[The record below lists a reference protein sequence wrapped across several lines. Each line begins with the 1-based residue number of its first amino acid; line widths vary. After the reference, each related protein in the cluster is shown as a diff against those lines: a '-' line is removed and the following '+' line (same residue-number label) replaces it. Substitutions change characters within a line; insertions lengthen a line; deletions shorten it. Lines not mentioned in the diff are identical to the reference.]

1 MRKILSLLLVV
12 MMSFTMIGGAMAE
25 DTVSALDLL
34 KQLREFNAQEAPAE
48 EVVEAP
54 AEETV
59 EAPVEETVEAPA
71 EEAVEAPV
79 EETVAAPAATAYI
92 MYANA
97 DWSAQYW
104 HDGNEYA
111 GVKATT
117 VDVTETGSYTVG
129 LEFEA
134 ESAGVAFAALG
145 LKDGEKLFPGHYLK
159 INEIRVNGEAIEVDK
174 GYTSSDDGVETR
186 MNIMNEWVSDLPAD
200 ARSFDGYVD
209 DTNWIIVD
217 KEDFAAVKSI
227 EIDFDL
233 MKYGQDTAYIMYADA
248 TWERQYWLDGNDYG
262 GVTVTNATVTGPGDY
277 TVGLDFT
284 TTEYGKAHGVAFT
297 ALGLKKGENTFP
309 GMMLKINEIRI
320 NGNAVEFT
328 KGYTSS
334 DDGVETRMNIMN
346 EWVAE
351 VPADDATV
359 RSFDGSVE
367 GASPRMV
374 DKAVFDGDVLTYEID
389 FTLVPITDTAYIMYA
404 DAAWTNQYWLD
415 GNEYAGVT
423 ATNVTVDGAGTYTVG
438 LTFDTPAAGVA
449 FAAVGIKTGEKT
461 FPGYFIDVKEI
472 KVNGAAIEIG
482 KAYTSSDDQVETRA
496 NIMNEWVSELPK
508 DARRA
513 DADLEGAAPIIVNKD
528 DLAEVTSIEITF
540 EYIYGEPAVEEGP
553 APLTEE
559 EVAALIAADYNGY
572 IAVQSENYI
581 FRNDWEEVSYG
592 RDADNE
598 AHTMLAFIESDGS
611 LTNYGATFED
621 AVITGNGTY
630 TATMTTGD
638 MGFGPDTFFRYF
650 RVATDIPSQLVKEGH
665 VTISDVKVK
674 FGEGKTQEGVIVDTK
689 GEWVKLT
696 VTDEYNK
703 IEAPF
708 GYTVP
713 APNTPVVFTFT
724 VSGLAD

>member
-1 MRKILSLLLVV
+1 MRKIFSLLLA
-12 MMSFTMIGGAMAE
+12 MMMVFTMFGSAVAE
-25 DTVSALDLL
+25 EAADLATL
-34 KQLREFNAQEAPAE
+34 LAQLREYNDQEAPAE
-48 EVVEAP
+48 KA
-54 AEETV
+54 
-59 EAPVEETVEAPA
+59 
-71 EEAVEAPV
+71 
-79 EETVAAPAATAYI
+79 AATAYI
-92 MYANA
+92 MFANA

-145 LKDGEKLFPGHYLK
+145 LKDGEKVFPNHYLK

-174 GYTSSDDGVETR
+174 GYTSSDDQVETR
-186 MNIMNEWVSDLPAD
+186 MNIFNEWVAELPED

-209 DTNWIIVD
+209 DANWIIVD
-217 KEDFAAVKSI
+217 KEAFAAVKSI

-233 MKYGQDTAYIMYADA
+233 MKYGQDTAYIMFADA

-262 GVTVTNATVTGPGDY
+262 GVTVNNATITGPGDY

-284 TTEYGKAHGVAFT
+284 TTEYGKAAGVAFT
-297 ALGLKKGENTFP
+297 ALGIKKGENTFP
-309 GMMLKINEIRI
+309 GMFLKINDIRI
-320 NGNAVEFT
+320 NGESVAFT

-334 DDGVETRMNIMN
+334 DDLVETRMNVWN
-346 EWVAE
+346 EWVPE
-351 VPADDATV
+351 VPTDASV

-367 GASPRMV
+367 GASAQIV
-374 DKAVFDGDVLTYEID
+374 DKAVFDEVLTYEID

-404 DAAWTNQYWLD
+404 DSAWTMQYWLD
-415 GNEYAGVT
+415 GNEYAGVK
-423 ATNVTVDGAGTYTVG
+423 ATNVTVDGPGTYTVG
-438 LTFDTPAAGVA
+438 LEFETPAADVA
-449 FAAVGIKTGEKT
+449 FAALGIKTGEKT
-461 FPGYFIDVKEI
+461 FPGYFIEVKEI

-482 KAYTSSDDQVETRA
+482 KAYTSSDDEIETRA
-496 NIMNEWVSELPK
+496 NIMNEWVADLPK

-513 DADLEGAAPIIVNKD
+513 DANLEGAAPIIVDKA
-528 DLAEVTSIEITF
+528 DLTEVSTIEITF
-540 EYIYGEPAVEEGP
+540 EYIYGEPVVQEGP

-559 EVAALIAADYNGY
+559 QVAEMIAADYNGY

-581 FRNDWEEVSYG
+581 FRNDWEEASYG
-592 RDADNE
+592 RDADND
-598 AHTMLAFIESDGS
+598 AHTMLGLIEDDGS
-611 LTNYGATFED
+611 ITNYGATFED
-621 AVITGNGTY
+621 VVITGNGTY
-630 TATMTTGD
+630 TTSMTTGD
-638 MGFGPDTFFRYF
+638 MGFGADTFFHYF
-650 RVATDIPSQLVKEGH
+650 RVSTDIPSQLVKEGH

-674 FGEGKTQEGVIVDTK
+674 FGEGKTQEGVVVDTK
-689 GEWVKLT
+689 GDWVKLT
-696 VTDEYNK
+696 VTDEYNG

-713 APNTPVVFTFT
+713 GPNTTVVFTFT

>member
-12 MMSFTMIGGAMAE
+12 MMTITMFGGAMAE
-25 DTVSALDLL
+25 ETVSAADLL
-34 KQLREFNAQEAPAE
+34 KQLREAQATVKETVE
-48 EVVEAP
+48 EVAEVVEEVVEAVEAP
-54 AEETV
+54 AEE
-59 EAPVEETVEAPA
+59 PA
-71 EEAVEAPV
+71 
-79 EETVAAPAATAYI
+79 AATAATAYI
-92 MYANA
+92 MFANA

-104 HDGNEYA
+104 QDGNEYA

-117 VDVTETGSYTVG
+117 VDVTEPGSYTVG
-129 LEFEA
+129 LEFEN

-145 LKDGEKLFPGHYLK
+145 LKDGERLFPAHYLK

-186 MNIMNEWVSDLPAD
+186 MNIMNEWVGELPAD
-200 ARSFDGYVD
+200 ARSYDGYVD
-209 DTNWIIVD
+209 DANWIIVD
-217 KEDFAAVKSI
+217 KDAFAAVKSI

-248 TWERQYWLDGNDYG
+248 TWERQYWLDGNDWG
-262 GVTVTNATVTGPGDY
+262 GVTATNATVTGPGDY

-297 ALGLKKGENTFP
+297 ALGLKKGENVFP

-320 NGNAVEFT
+320 NGAAVEMT

-334 DDGVETRMNIMN
+334 DDGVETRMNVWN
-346 EWVAE
+346 EWVPE
-351 VPADDATV
+351 VPTDASV

-367 GASPRMV
+367 GASAQIV
-374 DKAVFDGDVLTYEID
+374 DRAVFDGDVLTYEID

-404 DAAWTNQYWLD
+404 DSAWANQYWLD
-415 GNEYAGVT
+415 GTEYAGVT
-423 ATNVTVDGAGTYTVG
+423 ASNVTVDGAGTYTVG

-472 KVNGAAIEIG
+472 KVNGEAIEIG

-513 DADLEGAAPIIVNKD
+513 DANLEGAAPIIVNKD
-528 DLAEVTSIEITF
+528 DLAEVTTIEITF
-540 EYIYGEPAVEEGP
+540 DYIYGEPAVEEGP

-559 EVAALIAADYNGY
+559 EVAAMIAADYNGY

-598 AHTMLAFIESDGS
+598 AHTMLAFIEDDGS

-630 TATMTTGD
+630 TATLTTGD

-650 RVATDIPSQLVKEGH
+650 RVATDIPSQLVKEGY

-689 GEWVKLT
+689 GDWVKLT

-713 APNTPVVFTFT
+713 APNTSVVFTFT

>member
-1 MRKILSLLLVV
+1 MRKIFSLLLA
-12 MMSFTMIGGAMAE
+12 MMMVFTMFSSAVAE
-25 DTVSALDLL
+25 ETTDLAALLA
-34 KQLREFNAQEAPAE
+34 QLREYNNQEAPAE
-48 EVVEAP
+48 EA
-54 AEETV
+54 A
-59 EAPVEETVEAPA
+59 EAPA
-71 EEAVEAPV
+71 EEAA
-79 EETVAAPAATAYI
+79 AATAYI

-145 LKDGEKLFPGHYLK
+145 LKDGEKVFPNHYLK

-174 GYTSSDDGVETR
+174 GYTSSDDQVETR
-186 MNIMNEWVSDLPAD
+186 MNIYNEWVSDLPAD

-209 DTNWIIVD
+209 DANWIIVD
-217 KEDFAAVKSI
+217 KEAFAAVKSI

-233 MKYGQDTAYIMYADA
+233 MKYGQDTAYIMFADA

-262 GVTVTNATVTGPGDY
+262 GVTVTNATITGPGDY

-284 TTEYGKAHGVAFT
+284 TTEYGKAAGVAFT
-297 ALGLKKGENTFP
+297 ALGIKKGENTFP
-309 GMMLKINEIRI
+309 GMMLKINDIRI
-320 NGNAVEFT
+320 NGESVAFT

-334 DDGVETRMNIMN
+334 DDQVETRMNIFN
-346 EWVAE
+346 EWVPA
-351 VPADDATV
+351 VPENDATV

-367 GASPRMV
+367 GASAQIV
-374 DKAVFDGDVLTYEID
+374 DKAAFEEVKTYEID

-404 DAAWTNQYWLD
+404 DSAWTMQYWLD
-415 GNEYAGVT
+415 GNEYAGVK
-423 ATNVTVDGAGTYTVG
+423 ATNATIDGPGTYTVG
-438 LTFDTPAAGVA
+438 LEFETPAAGVA
-449 FAAVGIKTGEKT
+449 FAALGIKTGEKT

-472 KVNGAAIEIG
+472 KVNGAAIELG
-482 KAYTSSDDQVETRA
+482 KAYTSSDDKIETRA
-496 NIMNEWVSELPK
+496 NIMNEWVSDLPA

-513 DADLEGAAPIIVNKD
+513 DGNLEGAAPIVVSKD
-528 DLAEVTSIEITF
+528 ALAEVSSIEITF
-540 EYIYGEPAVEEGP
+540 EYIYGEPTVEEGP

-559 EVAALIAADYNGY
+559 QVAEMIAADYNGY

-598 AHTMLAFIESDGS
+598 AHTMLAFIEDDGS

-630 TATMTTGD
+630 TATLTTGD

-650 RVATDIPSQLVKEGH
+650 RVATDIPSQLVKEGY
-665 VTISDVKVK
+665 VTISDVTVK

-689 GEWVKLT
+689 GDWVKLT

-713 APNTPVVFTFT
+713 APNTKVVFTFT

>member
-12 MMSFTMIGGAMAE
+12 MMTVTMFGGAMAE
-25 DTVSALDLL
+25 ETVSAADLL
-34 KQLREFNAQEAPAE
+34 KQLREAQATAKETVEEVAEVVEEVVETVE
-48 EVVEAP
+48 EVVEA
-54 AEETV
+54 V
-59 EAPVEETVEAPA
+59 EAPTEEPA
-71 EEAVEAPV
+71 
-79 EETVAAPAATAYI
+79 AATAATAYI
-92 MYANA
+92 MFANA

-117 VDVTETGSYTVG
+117 VDVTEPGSYTVG
-129 LEFEA
+129 LEFEN

-145 LKDGEKLFPGHYLK
+145 LKDGEKLFPAHYLK

-186 MNIMNEWVSDLPAD
+186 MNIMNEWVGELPAD
-200 ARSFDGYVD
+200 ARSYDGYVD
-209 DTNWIIVD
+209 DANWIIVD
-217 KEDFAAVKSI
+217 KDAFAAVKSI

-248 TWERQYWLDGNDYG
+248 TWERQYWLDGNDWG
-262 GVTVTNATVTGPGDY
+262 GVTATNATVTGPGDY

-297 ALGLKKGENTFP
+297 ALGLKKGENVFP

-320 NGNAVEFT
+320 NGAAVEMT

-334 DDGVETRMNIMN
+334 DDGVETRMNVFN
-346 EWVAE
+346 EWVPE
-351 VPADDATV
+351 VPNDASV

-367 GASPRMV
+367 GASAQIV
-374 DKAVFDGDVLTYEID
+374 DRAVFDGDVLTYEID
-389 FTLVPITDTAYIMYA
+389 FTLVPVTDTAYIMYA
-404 DAAWTNQYWLD
+404 DSAWANQYWLD

-423 ATNVTVDGAGTYTVG
+423 ASNVTVDGAGTYTVG

-472 KVNGAAIEIG
+472 KVNGEAIEIG

-513 DADLEGAAPIIVNKD
+513 DANLEGAAPIVVNKD
-528 DLAEVTSIEITF
+528 DLAEVSSIEITF
-540 EYIYGEPAVEEGP
+540 DYIYGEPAVEEGV
-553 APLTEE
+553 APMTEDE
-559 EVAALIAADYNGY
+559 KAAAIAADYSAYFGF
-572 IAVQSENYI
+572 QTENYI
-581 FRNDWEEVSYG
+581 FRNAWDDASYG
-592 RDADNE
+592 KDVE
-598 AHTMLAFIESDGS
+598 GGLYFGQMTGWDGDVAV
-611 LTNYGATFED
+611 NYGGTYAD
-621 AVITGNGTY
+621 AAVTANGTY
-630 TATMTTGD
+630 TVSLTTGD
-638 MGFGPDTFFRYF
+638 MAFGPDTFFRMLY
-650 RVATDIPSQLVKEGH
+650 VSTDIPSKAVKEE
-665 VTISDVKVK
+665 VITISDVKVK
-674 FGEGKTQEGVIVDTK
+674 FANGKTQD
-689 GEWVKLT
+689 LT
-696 VTDEYNK
+696 YVNTSGDYAKITLIDEYDSK
-703 IEAPF
+703 VPGELAYTMPAAGEAI
-708 GYTVP
+708 TV
-713 APNTPVVFTFT
+713 TFT